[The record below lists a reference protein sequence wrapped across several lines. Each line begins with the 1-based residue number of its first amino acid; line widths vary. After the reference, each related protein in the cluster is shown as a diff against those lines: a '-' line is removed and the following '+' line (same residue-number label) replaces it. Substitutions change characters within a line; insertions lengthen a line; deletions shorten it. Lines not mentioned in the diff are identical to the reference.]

1 MFLKNYES
9 FSIGNVIAEDVGK
22 EIAEDVAKEGVDTI
36 VKESAGIAS
45 KEAAHEA
52 AEEAAKE
59 ASKKS
64 VVGVLKDGAKD
75 TGKWVVKNPIKTAG
89 IGIVGVSGAEALID
103 KKKFSDVFAKN
114 VGKTVDAAEPV
125 TEEIIK
131 AGAKGTEQA
140 VKSLKPAIELA
151 SNEATNIFDKFF
163 NSIFGKFGAYV
174 KWGLII
180 ISVLIVIYILYNTFR
195 HKRRM
200 LII

>member
-9 FSIGNVIAEDVGK
+9 FSLGNVIAEDIGK
-22 EIAEDVAKEGVDTI
+22 EIAEDAAKEGAETI
-36 VKESAGIAS
+36 IKESTEIAS

-75 TGKWVVKNPIKTAG
+75 TGKWVIKNPIKTVG
-89 IGIVGVSGAEALID
+89 IGIAGYSGAEALID

-114 VGKTVDAAEPV
+114 VGKTVDATEPV

-151 SNEATNIFDKFF
+151 SNQATNIFDKFF
-163 NSIFGKFGAYV
+163 TSIFGKIGIYI
-174 KWGLII
+174 KWGLLVIG
-180 ISVLIVIYILYNTFR
+180 VLIVIYILYNIF
-195 HKRRM
+195 KNKK
-200 LII
+200 

>member
-1 MFLKNYES
+1 MFLKNYEN
-9 FSIGNVIAEDVGK
+9 FSLGNVIAEDVGK
-22 EIAEDVAKEGVDTI
+22 EIAEDAAKEGAETI
-36 VKESAGIAS
+36 IKESTEIAS

-75 TGKWVVKNPIKTAG
+75 SGKWVVKNPIKTVG
-89 IGIVGVSGAEALID
+89 IGVAGVSGAEALIN
-103 KKKFSDVFAKN
+103 KKKFSDIFAKN
-114 VGKTVDAAEPV
+114 VKGTVDTIKPAGD
-125 TEEIIK
+125 EIIK
-131 AGAKGTEQA
+131 AGAKGTTE
-140 VKSLKPAIELA
+140 VIKSLSPSMNLVGKQAG
-151 SNEATNIFDKFF
+151 NVFDTFF

-180 ISVLIVIYILYNTFR
+180 IAVLIVVYILYNTFR